1 MYTDAGKV
9 WVGDLGRLS
18 LAREA
23 IVSVIDVGHCITCIV
38 LPAN

>member
-23 IVSVIDVGHCITCIV
+23 VVSVIDVGHCITYIV